1 MRILGVDW
9 GERRIGLAVSDP
21 SGVIASPLPTLVVSG
36 REEAIAGV
44 AKAALEH
51 EAERIVVGLP
61 LLMSGEQ
68 GRAAEAALRFAKS
81 LGERT
86 GLAVETYDERLT
98 SALGERLLR
107 ESGTRRKRDKGHRGF
122 LASKPC
128 LVCGRRPPKPI
139 ACASPGRARLGAR

>member
-1 MRILGVDW
+1 LRILGVDW

-21 SGVIASPLPTLVVSG
+21 SGVIASPLPTLEVKG

-61 LLMSGEQ
+61 LLMSGER

-98 SALGERLLR
+98 SAQSRRRLHDV
-107 ESGTRRKRDKGHRGF
+107 GVKT
-122 LASKPC
+122 
-128 LVCGRRPPKPI
+128 
-139 ACASPGRARLGAR
+139 GRAKGKVDQGAAVVLLESYLMWRAAR